1 MPLLVEQP
9 GMQFA
14 GAQSRYANFRCCF
27 RRSGETTVKRAD
39 AMDKLMDRK
48 VFNARDAR

>member
-1 MPLLVEQP
+1 MLLPTQ
-9 GMQFA
+9 
-14 GAQSRYANFRCCF
+14 
-27 RRSGETTVKRAD
+27 GETTVKQGD